1 MIRQLTRSYVAL
13 VAGAIAVFTVPVAF
27 SLTHQLRGDTAA
39 SVERE
44 AETMALLLGNGNP
57 PSCAA
62 LLEMA
67 DAFEGETPG
76 EVEVTERCDTDL
88 RSPQQ
93 DAALTRTLETG
104 EPTTDWGSSFIWG
117 PELTITVAAR
127 ESRTDLD
134 GRNRG
139 PVVGAVRIVYQTNE
153 LTNRLWTIWGFRAGL
168 AVIVLAVAAVVGA
181 GVARRLTRP
190 LRQLNETASKFS
202 DGDLTARSPVTGPR
216 ETQTL
221 ARTLNQAGERLDTLI
236 AAQRI
241 FVADASHQLRTP
253 LTALRLSL
261 DNIADGV
268 NDEFVKEDVEQAT
281 AEVVRMSRL
290 VNGLLVLARAEAKVT
305 VAEPLPLLDIVRERL
320 DVWRPAADERGVT
333 ITLRGSADG
342 RLLVLTSPGQ
352 LEQVLD
358 NVLSNALEV
367 SPDGGTITVRVE
379 SRGDEVTLSVNDQ
392 GPGMSDAE
400 KSRAFDR
407 FWRGQGLTGKAG
419 SGLGLA
425 VVKQLVTDDGG
436 TVSLGDA
443 PEGGLSVRISLRAS
457 TRSGG

>member
-1 MIRQLTRSYVAL
+1 MIRQLIRSYVVL
-13 VAGAIAVFTVPVAF
+13 VAGAVAMFTVPVAF
-27 SLTHQLRGDTAA
+27 SLTDQLRDDTAA
-39 SVERE
+39 SVRRE

-88 RSPQQ
+88 RSPRR
-93 DAALTRTLETG
+93 DEDLTRTLETG
-104 EPTTDWGSSFIWG
+104 DPSIDWGSSFIWG
-117 PELTITVAAR
+117 PELKITVAAR
-127 ESRTDLD
+127 ESREDLD
-134 GRNRG
+134 GRNGG
-139 PVVGAVRIVYQTNE
+139 PVVGAVRIVYKTTD
-153 LTNRLWTIWGFRAGL
+153 LTDRLWTIWGFRAGL
-168 AVIVLAVAAVVGA
+168 GVAVLIVAAVIGA
-181 GVARRLTRP
+181 VVARRLTRP
-190 LRQLNETASKFS
+190 LRQLNDTASRFS
-202 DGDLTARSPVTGPR
+202 DGDLAARSPVTGPR

-221 ARTLNQAGERLDTLI
+221 ARTHHPGGERLDTLI

-268 NDEFVKEDVEQAT
+268 DDDFVKEDVEQAT

-305 VAEPLPLLDIVRERL
+305 VAEPLPLKEIVRERL

-379 SRGDEVTLSVNDQ
+379 PRGDEVTLSVCDQ

-407 FWRGQGLTGKAG
+407 FWRGQGLTGKSG

-436 TVSLGDA
+436 TVSLTDSPG
-443 PEGGLSVRISLRAS
+443 GGLCVTITLRAAH
-457 TRSGG
+457 RG

>member
-1 MIRQLTRSYVAL
+1 MIRQLIRSYVVL
-13 VAGAIAVFTVPVAF
+13 VAGAVAMFTVPVAF
-27 SLTHQLRGDTAA
+27 SLTDQLRDDTAA
-39 SVERE
+39 SVRRE

-88 RSPQQ
+88 RSPRR
-93 DAALTRTLETG
+93 DEDLTRTLETG
-104 EPTTDWGSSFIWG
+104 DPSIDWGSSFIWG
-117 PELTITVAAR
+117 PELKITVAAR
-127 ESRTDLD
+127 ESREDLD
-134 GRNRG
+134 GRNGG
-139 PVVGAVRIVYQTNE
+139 PVVGAVRIVYKTTD
-153 LTNRLWTIWGFRAGL
+153 LTDRLWTIWGFRAGL
-168 AVIVLAVAAVVGA
+168 GVAVLIVAAVIGA
-181 GVARRLTRP
+181 VVARRLTRP
-190 LRQLNETASKFS
+190 LRQLNDTASRFS
-202 DGDLTARSPVTGPR
+202 DGDLAARSPVTGPR

-268 NDEFVKEDVEQAT
+268 DDDFVKEDVEQAT

-305 VAEPLPLLDIVRERL
+305 VAEPLPLKEIVRERL

-379 SRGDEVTLSVNDQ
+379 PRGDEVTLSVCDQ

-407 FWRGQGLTGKAG
+407 FWRGQGLTGKSG

-436 TVSLGDA
+436 TVSLTDSPG
-443 PEGGLSVRISLRAS
+443 GGLCVTITLRAAH
-457 TRSGG
+457 RG

>member
-1 MIRQLTRSYVAL
+1 MIRQLIRSYVVL
-13 VAGAIAVFTVPVAF
+13 VAGAVAMFTVPVAF
-27 SLTHQLRGDTAA
+27 SLTDQLRDDTAA
-39 SVERE
+39 SVRRE

-88 RSPQQ
+88 RSPRR
-93 DAALTRTLETG
+93 DEDLTRTLETG
-104 EPTTDWGSSFIWG
+104 DPSIDWGSSFIWG
-117 PELTITVAAR
+117 PELKITVAAR
-127 ESRTDLD
+127 ESREDLD
-134 GRNRG
+134 GRNGG
-139 PVVGAVRIVYQTNE
+139 PVVGAVRIVYKTTD
-153 LTNRLWTIWGFRAGL
+153 LTDRLWTIWGFRAGL
-168 AVIVLAVAAVVGA
+168 GVAVLIVAAMIGA
-181 GVARRLTRP
+181 VVARRLTRP
-190 LRQLNETASKFS
+190 LRQLNDTASRFS
-202 DGDLTARSPVTGPR
+202 DGDLAARSPVTGPR

-268 NDEFVKEDVEQAT
+268 DDDFVKEDVEQAT

-305 VAEPLPLLDIVRERL
+305 VAEPLPLKEIVRERL

-379 SRGDEVTLSVNDQ
+379 PRGDEVTLSVCDQ

-407 FWRGQGLTGKAG
+407 FWRGQGLTGKSG

-436 TVSLGDA
+436 TVSLTDSPG
-443 PEGGLSVRISLRAS
+443 GGLCVTITLRAAH
-457 TRSGG
+457 RG